1 MKKSI
6 TYLVL
11 IVLLAS
17 CRSNTIYDEP
27 IDLIP
32 KDTMVM
38 LLKDLYL
45 ASSAKSIKN
54 RRQQR
59 KVSYITLVYHK
70 YNIDS
75 LRFTKSNLYY
85 TSKIDV
91 YEPMLNEITELLE
104 KEQAFFKKEKKIKDS
119 IFNDSLVRNK
129 IKVKNKK
136 IINSIK
142 CKKAIQK
149 ANELIK
155 NKGRLLV
162 RPSGTEPKVRIMCES
177 FNIPLMK
184 KCLEIVKKTIH

>member
-1 MKKSI
+1 MKNSI
-6 TYLVL
+6 TYLIL
-11 IVLLAS
+11 IVFLAS

-59 KVSYITLVYHK
+59 KVSYITLVYNK

-75 LRFTKSNLYY
+75 LRFNASNLYY

-91 YEPMLNEITELLE
+91 YEPMLNEVTELLE
-104 KEQAFFKKEKKIKDS
+104 KEEVFFKKAKKIKDS
-119 IFNDSLVRNK
+119 LFNDSLVKNK
-129 IKVKNKK
+129 IKVKKAPKK
-136 IINSIK
+136 K
-142 CKKAIQK
+142 EFDFLKK
-149 ANELIK
+149 NEK
-155 NKGRLLV
+155 
-162 RPSGTEPKVRIMCES
+162 
-177 FNIPLMK
+177 MK
-184 KCLEIVKKTIH
+184 KFSKTKLK

>member
-1 MKKSI
+1 MKNSI
-6 TYLVL
+6 TYLIL

-59 KVSYITLVYHK
+59 KVSYITLVYNK

-75 LRFTKSNLYY
+75 LRFNASNLYY

-91 YEPMLNEITELLE
+91 YEPMLNEVTELLE
-104 KEQAFFKKEKKIKDS
+104 KEEVFFKKAKKIKDS
-119 IFNDSLVRNK
+119 LFNDSLVKNK
-129 IKVKNKK
+129 IKVKKAPKK
-136 IINSIK
+136 K
-142 CKKAIQK
+142 EFDFLKK
-149 ANELIK
+149 NEK
-155 NKGRLLV
+155 
-162 RPSGTEPKVRIMCES
+162 
-177 FNIPLMK
+177 MK
-184 KCLEIVKKTIH
+184 KFSKTKLK

>member
-59 KVSYITLVYHK
+59 KVSYITLVYNK

-75 LRFTKSNLYY
+75 LRFNASNLYY

-91 YEPMLNEITELLE
+91 YEPMLNEVTELLE
-104 KEQAFFKKEKKIKDS
+104 KEEVFFKKAKKIKDS
-119 IFNDSLVRNK
+119 LFNDSLVKNK
-129 IKVKNKK
+129 IKVKKAPKK
-136 IINSIK
+136 K
-142 CKKAIQK
+142 EFDFLKK
-149 ANELIK
+149 NEK
-155 NKGRLLV
+155 
-162 RPSGTEPKVRIMCES
+162 
-177 FNIPLMK
+177 MK
-184 KCLEIVKKTIH
+184 KFSKTKLK